1 MDKDN
6 HEKWMKQFHFDF
18 KSKHP
23 TNGPST
29 SGLKPF
35 LHSSIVNG
43 AKICVAE
50 QQYL

>member
-1 MDKDN
+1 MDETD
-6 HEKWMKQFHFDF
+6 
-18 KSKHP
+18 SKHP

-35 LHSSIVNG
+35 LYSSIVNG
-43 AKICVAE
+43 AKICVAA